1 MKIQRVYLDTS
12 VIGGCFDTEF
22 SLWSNALMQDFR
34 DSTFKPLVSEVAER
48 ELENAPEVVQR
59 LYAELL
65 IMGADILRVDT
76 AAIQLADEYQ

>member
-1 MKIQRVYLDTS
+1 
-12 VIGGCFDTEF
+12 
-22 SLWSNALMQDFR
+22 MQDFR
-34 DSTFKPLVSEVAER
+34 DGTFKPLVSEVAER

-59 LYAELL
+59 RYAELL